1 MVRLLQ
7 KRTEGRN
14 ILSIFAIATLGLH
27 LLTLLFLIFQGFTI
41 RQLSF
46 KKSPTFIQLVDGRP
60 APAPDNLEREPGA
73 IQDFVIKMMELM
85 FNWSGT
91 LPPQNIEQATSLT
104 LDSGIVVKTKGGSK
118 KVATSSWVASFAISE
133 DFRGGFLA
141 KIAEITPPEVF
152 STNLKQ
158 GIAAQLIIK
167 RIYPPVKIE
176 QGKWRVSMV
185 ADLVQVRR
193 ADSNKIIIP
202 FNKDFIVRA
211 VDTFEYPLP
220 NETTDRQRAV
230 YSIRAQKLEIL
241 EIRELCLTD
250 KYNDV
255 LEDNLNRCGN

>member
-7 KRTEGRN
+7 KRKEGRN
-14 ILSIFAIATLGLH
+14 ILSTFAIATLGLH
-27 LLTLLFLIFQGFTI
+27 LFTLLFLIFQGFTI

-46 KKSPTFIQLVDGRP
+46 KQSPTFTQLVDGRP
-60 APAPDNLEREPGA
+60 APTAPDNLERDPEA
-73 IQDFVIKMMELM
+73 IRDFVSKMMELM

-91 LPPQNIEQATSLT
+91 LPPQNIEQATRLT
-104 LDSGIVVKTKGGSK
+104 LDSGIVVKTKGGSR

-133 DFRGGFLA
+133 DFRGEFLA

-167 RIYPPVKIE
+167 RIDPPVKIE
-176 QGKWRVSMV
+176 QGKWRVGMV

-193 ADSNKIIIP
+193 ADSNRIITP

-220 NETTDRQRAV
+220 NETTELQRAV
-230 YSIRAQKLEIL
+230 YSIRAQKLEIMK
-241 EIRELCLTD
+241 IRELCLTD
-250 KYNDV
+250 KYNV
-255 LEDNLNRCGN
+255 PEDNLNRCSI